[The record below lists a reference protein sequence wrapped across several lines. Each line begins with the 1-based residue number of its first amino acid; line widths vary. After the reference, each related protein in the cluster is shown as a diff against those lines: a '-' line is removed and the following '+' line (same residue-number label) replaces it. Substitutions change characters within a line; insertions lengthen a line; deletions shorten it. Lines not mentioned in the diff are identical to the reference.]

1 MTNVLTDTL
10 NRLKTN
16 PTLVIELYEQIF
28 NAKFFTVVRKGSEE
42 YPFGDMQLAIYNAP
56 DGVNEFFLFTEEKLV
71 PAILLEQNSIIKVFG
86 QSFWSKIY
94 LMMVKAKF
102 QVTINPIGVN
112 GIRLTKEMILGM
124 IGQYGTIETAF
135 NDLTGFELPA
145 ETK

>member
-1 MTNVLTDTL
+1 
-10 NRLKTN
+10 
-16 PTLVIELYEQIF
+16 
-28 NAKFFTVVRKGSEE
+28 
-42 YPFGDMQLAIYNAP
+42 
-56 DGVNEFFLFTEEKLV
+56 
-71 PAILLEQNSIIKVFG
+71 
-86 QSFWSKIY
+86 
-94 LMMVKAKF
+94 MMVKAKF